1 MDKCSCQREEILW
14 QKSSPTLSFRLLY
27 FTIDCMF
34 YKIYQNFTFHGIH
47 RETNWLGISV
57 IPNQN
62 MITPSS
68 CPFPKVLYFY
78 FKYLFLFS
86 SVFPWVPG
94 EARKGCEIPWLQAV
108 VSCLTWVMGNELGSS
123 RRTASAFASWFIS
136 PASQRYFVSEVWK
149 GHCILCIVG
158 SHLIVWVL
166 RVS

>member
-1 MDKCSCQREEILW
+1 MQLPAWGNFVAEKFTNLVLQVVVFHNWLHVLQDLSKLHIPWNPQR
-14 QKSSPTLSFRLLY
+14 
-27 FTIDCMF
+27 
-34 YKIYQNFTFHGIH
+34 
-47 RETNWLGISV
+47 NWLGISV

-62 MITPSS
+62 MITRSS

-86 SVFPWVPG
+86 SVFLWVPG